1 MSIDFGKTLPPQFNL
16 LSKLYASKTIWFR
29 EDINKRGIKLLKID
43 TVEKMEDI
51 FTKGLP
57 REAFEYLLKNIIGW

>member
-29 EDINKRGIKLLKID
+29 EEINKRGIKQLKFD
-43 TVEKMEDI
+43 TVDQLGDI
-51 FTKGLP
+51 FIKGFP
-57 REAFEYLLKNIIGW
+57 REIFEYFQKKIMG